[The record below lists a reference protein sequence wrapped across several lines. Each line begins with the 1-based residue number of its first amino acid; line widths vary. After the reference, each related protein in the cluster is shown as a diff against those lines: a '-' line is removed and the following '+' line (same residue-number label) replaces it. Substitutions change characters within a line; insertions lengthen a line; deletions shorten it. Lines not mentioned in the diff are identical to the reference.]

1 MSISHTVI
9 NGALARLDN
18 YITALAGFSVA
29 IVVHIFISSP
39 SYQNPTIALTLVR
52 GRKSLIGVIAFI
64 GLIAVYTT
72 ILLIILVATPVGDF
86 FLLKILGTPPEVAVE
101 TKKALAIMTVIPLFT
116 GLRALSQGLLIKAR
130 RTGLVSIATGV
141 RVVALFGYLSIG
153 SLWFS
158 GAQLGSFALVSCVVT
173 ESLVIT
179 WLAWKTHTP
188 FQKNIEEKNIAQ
200 IIRYSFPLAFSSF
213 LQQTIP
219 LLISSII
226 GRLSDGPLALAA
238 FGLIQGFLF
247 LLAGPMRNLQ
257 QAYLTLVKTER
268 DYQTLLKFSVT
279 IAGSLGILLVLTA
292 GPLNQLVVGHLLGAD
307 PELRSYLR
315 LSLGACALFPIFYGG
330 TSLLRGW
337 FAGADLT
344 TKLSRATV
352 AKCCFLAIV
361 WWPLVHFQL
370 PIPGIAIAIGL
381 LVSAEILEASYL
393 YLMRQQQPLEVRQ
406 LAPF

>member
-9 NGALARLDN
+9 NGALARLDS

-39 SYQNPTIALTLVR
+39 SYQNPTIALTLAR
-52 GRKSLIGVIAFI
+52 GRKSLIGVVTFI

-72 ILLIILVATPVGDF
+72 AMLLILAATSVGDF

-101 TKKALAIMTVIPLFT
+101 TKKALAIMALLPFFT
-116 GLRALSQGLLIKAR
+116 GLRSLSQGLLIKAR
-130 RTGLVSIATGV
+130 KTGLVSMATGV

-153 SLWFS
+153 PTWFS
-158 GAQLGSFALVSCVVT
+158 GAQLGSFALVSCVIT

-179 WLAWKTHTP
+179 WLAWKTHSP
-188 FQKNIEEKNIAQ
+188 FEKGVEEKNIAQ
-200 IIRYSFPLAFSSF
+200 IIRYASPLAFSSF

-219 LLISSII
+219 LLISSIV
-226 GRLSDGPLALAA
+226 GRLSDGTLALAA

-257 QAYLTLVKTER
+257 QAYLTLVKTEK
-268 DYQTLLKFSVT
+268 DYRTLLNFSAT
-279 IAGSLGILLVLTA
+279 IAGALGILLVLTA
-292 GPLNQLVVGHLLGAD
+292 GPLNQMVVGQILGAD
-307 PELRSYLR
+307 PELRLYLR
-315 LSLGACALFPIFYGG
+315 LSLGACAIFPFFYGG

-337 FAGADLT
+337 FAGADQT
-344 TKLSRATV
+344 TKLSRATI
-352 AKCCFLAIV
+352 AKCCFLALV

-370 PIPGIAIAIGL
+370 PLSGIAIAVGL

-393 YLMRQQQPLEVRQ
+393 YFMRQQQPLEVRQ